1 MGDIVLVGRN
11 RNNVSVALIRVLL
24 LENILLGF
32 ELRRVVG
39 LMLIIV
45 GAESLR
51 LDVLV
56 LLFIEVIVAANK
68 IWMMNREYFN

>member
-1 MGDIVLVGRN
+1 MGDIVLVGRY
-11 RNNVSVALIRVLL
+11 RDYVSVGLKRVLL
-24 LENILLGF
+24 LENILLGL

-39 LMLIIV
+39 LMLIVV

-56 LLFIEVIVAANK
+56 LLLVEVIVAGNE
-68 IWMMNREYFN
+68 IWLMTREYFN

>member
-11 RNNVSVALIRVLL
+11 RNNISVALIRVLL